1 MTSLLETLLTHP
13 QGTAAVGNKIEDLL
27 SRIVTLE
34 ARFATRPD
42 DVAEQRRRSDL
53 IWYVVIAPLNTMLRS
68 FQQAQGHRR
77 TVAVLD

>member
-1 MTSLLETLLTHP
+1 MTSLLETLLTHL

-27 SRIVTLE
+27 PRIVALE

-53 IWYVVIAPLNTMLRS
+53 ILYVVIAL
-68 FQQAQGHRR
+68 
-77 TVAVLD
+77 